1 MEKLKKPLGFIA
13 LILMSLLSALC
24 LKQLLINDVGRFQMI
39 REKSGWITRLDT
51 QTGEVSTFKNR

>member
-1 MEKLKKPLGFIA
+1 MEKLKKPLGFMA